1 MREDPSLAQLR
12 NYRPDLVLRKK
23 DATEELAISI
33 TIVRESVN
41 EKRNMQNIKLA
52 RYLICQGV
60 RSAII
65 NSRLNGYHYRAR
77 RLFVITSGLFN
88 RPLIYKSR
96 GADFYFIYIVLWS
109 AIRGWRLTIWH
120 FRTSREKSRHVVRND
135 LSDYGQVCETQT
147 EIGALE

>member
-23 DATEELAISI
+23 DATKELAISI
-33 TIVRESVN
+33 RIVRESVN

-60 RSAII
+60 RSAIKSII

-96 GADFYFIYIVLWS
+96 GGDFYFIYIVL
-109 AIRGWRLTIWH
+109 
-120 FRTSREKSRHVVRND
+120 
-135 LSDYGQVCETQT
+135 
-147 EIGALE
+147 